1 MKWISDV
8 IVNFFVRMVIGIV
21 LIFFINQF
29 LVSNEIDVNVGI
41 NPVTVVTAG
50 TLGFQEC
57 VYSMEWCFSRDFEI
71 CDFLQKIIFKFR
83 RTFTKI
89 KSFEKKDRQMK

>member
-8 IVNFFVRMVIGIV
+8 IVNFFVRMVIGIA

-50 TLGFQEC
+50 TFGVPGVCLLYGMVFFQGF
-57 VYSMEWCFSRDFEI
+57 
-71 CDFLQKIIFKFR
+71 
-83 RTFTKI
+83 
-89 KSFEKKDRQMK
+89 

>member
-8 IVNFFVRMVIGIV
+8 IVNFFVRMVIGIA

-29 LVSNEIDVNVGI
+29 LVSYEIDANVGI

-50 TLGFQEC
+50 TLGVPGVCLLYGIVF
-57 VYSMEWCFSRDFEI
+57 F
-71 CDFLQKIIFKFR
+71 
-83 RTFTKI
+83 
-89 KSFEKKDRQMK
+89 